1 MTFGVDLFIKIW
13 SVLLANG
20 SVAQLVDTESES
32 QNYTLF
38 VNYLGHSQ
46 IRGLGS
52 GEIREI
58 CDISWIICTQVG

>member
-52 GEIREI
+52 GEIHEI
-58 CDISWIICTQVG
+58 CDISRIICTQVG